1 MQRFWDE
8 RDPTPGTPR
17 NELYD
22 RFLVRVA
29 HAARF
34 YGDHRRPGPLTDR
47 GKTYIRFGPPDEVEV
62 NVLPSSGQDI
72 NAAIE
77 RVHDAFEIEV
87 QGFNARQTVLDGDY
101 GGQDTGVETPPSVRE
116 PGTTRDLRRNRLR
129 IGRESSYELWSYE
142 ATGDPL
148 FDHAPIWSE
157 GIDLRFLFV
166 DRMGT
171 GEYQL
176 DYSNSGQVE

>member
-1 MQRFWDE
+1 MDAVACFDRCVRIQPCFSAAKASASVSD
-8 RDPTPGTPR
+8 TPR
-17 NELYD
+17 
-22 RFLVRVA
+22 
-29 HAARF
+29 
-34 YGDHRRPGPLTDR
+34 G
-47 GKTYIRFGPPDEVEV
+47 
-62 NVLPSSGQDI
+62 
-72 NAAIE
+72 
-77 RVHDAFEIEV
+77 
-87 QGFNARQTVLDGDY
+87 TVS
-101 GGQDTGVETPPSVRE
+101 VTPPSIRE

-142 ATGDPL
+142 STGDPL